1 MHLPSPSRRGWQRFR
16 AHPGAL
22 LGVGLLLSLSM
33 LALLAPWLA
42 PFDPMT
48 LDLKAELLLPGWP
61 HVLGTDPEGM
71 DILSRLLFGARVS
84 LGVAFATVSVCVGVG
99 LSLGAVAGWSGG
111 WLDRGLSSLSEMFQ
125 SLPGMLT
132 PLLLSAFMSS
142 RGVEMVIGALCV
154 SGWVSYYRLSRAQ
167 VRLLKTQEYVLAAQA
182 AGIPTGRILWR
193 YVLPGVLPSL
203 VVQAAFG
210 MAGAVMAEAGLSFLG
225 LGVEPGTASWGA
237 MLSQGRQY
245 ILVAPQ
251 LSIYPGVAILLLVMA
266 LHFVGDGLREALD
279 PRARQI

>member
-1 MHLPSPSRRGWQRFR
+1 MHLPSNSRRGWQQFR

-22 LGVGLLLSLSM
+22 LGMGLLVSLSM

-42 PFDPMT
+42 PFDPMA
-48 LDLKAELLLPGWP
+48 LDLRKELLLPSWP

-84 LGVAFATVSVCVGVG
+84 LGVAFATVSVCLGVG
-99 LSLGAVAGWSGG
+99 LSLGALAGWSGG

-142 RGVEMVIGALCV
+142 RGVEMVIVALCV

-182 AGIPTGRILWR
+182 AGIPPVRILWR

-266 LHFVGDGLREALD
+266 LQFVGDGLREALD